1 MPCLLRTSEQDTIVC
16 PAEVL
21 GHEQCEFI
29 AMLDSRACICRT
41 GWAYPWAVRI
51 RLCDLML
58 RGLFDTLDEASY
70 VDSKDALLQLLQTR
84 VWPLLGI
91 SSQIHST
98 IYAWIHFRQFAVT
111 GKHFLQQDSDCDA
124 CRKHQTT
131 VEDVV

>member
-1 MPCLLRTSEQDTIVC
+1 MSCLCS
-16 PAEVL
+16 PVL
-21 GHEQCEFI
+21 NPRLCELT
-29 AMLDSRACICRT
+29 AHSLDRVLRT

-70 VDSKDALLQLLQTR
+70 VESKDALLQLLQTR

-91 SSQIHST
+91 SKHIHST

-111 GKHFLQQDSDCDA
+111 G
-124 CRKHQTT
+124 R
-131 VEDVV
+131 